1 MVIEFYKYQATGNDF
16 IIIDDRENIFDVNDS
31 SLIKSLC
38 ERRLGIGADGLI
50 LLRDHLKYDFEML
63 YFNSDGAKS
72 SLCGN
77 GARCIVKFAFT
88 LGIISEK
95 TSFFA
100 IDGEHQAN
108 LIEEDV
114 SIRFNDISKIEFDN
128 DNMVIDSGSPHFI
141 ILNEK
146 INDINIDYE
155 ARKIRNSKKYKSKG
169 INVNFVAVDNA
180 ISMRTYE
187 RGVEAETL
195 SCGTGAVA
203 TAVGLHYSKN
213 IEDNIVQLNTKGGVL
228 TVSFDEFNG
237 CYKNIWLTGE
247 VNLIYIGEFEC

>member
-63 YFNSDGAKS
+63 YFNSDGEKS

-88 LGIISEK
+88 LEIISKK
-95 TSFFA
+95 TSFIA

-108 LIEEDV
+108 LLEEDV

-146 INDINIDYE
+146 INDINI
-155 ARKIRNSKKYKSKG
+155 KIL
-169 INVNFVAVDNA
+169 D
-180 ISMRTYE
+180 
-187 RGVEAETL
+187 
-195 SCGTGAVA
+195 
-203 TAVGLHYSKN
+203 
-213 IEDNIVQLNTKGGVL
+213 
-228 TVSFDEFNG
+228 
-237 CYKNIWLTGE
+237 
-247 VNLIYIGEFEC
+247 